1 MIQQTWNEKKCLE
14 KGEIKDVLRGLNW
27 PDAGAG
33 LLWAAKGYNDRH
45 RHLRATLS
53 TLEPCISAFKWS
65 LSLYRLNCAAN
76 VATKNIEIPLSAI
89 CIHNNYLLCITNDSW
104 QVDRTKQSQVFLQQ
118 NLKTPSSPQLNFPS
132 HCHIN
137 SDPNLL
143 FSTNL
148 CNCLEDRTPDQP
160 LASTETEAAP
170 VLRTQPPASLPEKA
184 VSSAEE
190 RRSWPPR
197 TRQHPALSSS
207 VHPLICSWPSIN
219 IYCSCSQ
226 HLHNCPAHQPCWP
239 QLASPPLT
247 CAKLSALCK
256 STKRRHT
263 AQHSDPDEGKLKVAE
278 DRSQV
283 GKCHRRTE

>member
-1 MIQQTWNEKKCLE
+1 MLGPGCC
-14 KGEIKDVLRGLNW
+14 
-27 PDAGAG
+27 G
-33 LLWAAKGYNDRH
+33 LLKVTMTDTVTSGRH
-45 RHLRATLS
+45 SRPWSRASLLS
-53 TLEPCISAFKWS
+53 NG
-65 LSLYRLNCAAN
+65 LYRLNCAAN

-137 SDPNLL
+137 SDPNLR

-207 VHPLICSWPSIN
+207 VHPLICSWPSIDTIAAAVN
-219 IYCSCSQ
+219 ICTTV
-226 HLHNCPAHQPCWP
+226 QPTNRAGLSWP
-239 QLASPPLT
+239 
-247 CAKLSALCK
+247 
-256 STKRRHT
+256 RR
-263 AQHSDPDEGKLKVAE
+263 L
-278 DRSQV
+278 
-283 GKCHRRTE
+283 

>member
-1 MIQQTWNEKKCLE
+1 M
-14 KGEIKDVLRGLNW
+14 
-27 PDAGAG
+27 
-33 LLWAAKGYNDRH
+33 LWAAKGYNDRH

-76 VATKNIEIPLSAI
+76 VAKNIEIPLSAI

-137 SDPNLL
+137 SDPNLR

-207 VHPLICSWPSIN
+207 VHPLICSWPSIDTIAAAVN
-219 IYCSCSQ
+219 ICTTV
-226 HLHNCPAHQPCWP
+226 QPTNRAGLSWP
-239 QLASPPLT
+239 
-247 CAKLSALCK
+247 
-256 STKRRHT
+256 RR
-263 AQHSDPDEGKLKVAE
+263 L
-278 DRSQV
+278 
-283 GKCHRRTE
+283 

>member
-1 MIQQTWNEKKCLE
+1 MCRCGHK
-14 KGEIKDVLRGLNW
+14 
-27 PDAGAG
+27 
-33 LLWAAKGYNDRH
+33 
-45 RHLRATLS
+45 
-53 TLEPCISAFKWS
+53 
-65 LSLYRLNCAAN
+65 
-76 VATKNIEIPLSAI
+76 KNIEIPLSAI
-89 CIHNNYLLCITNDSW
+89 CIHNNYLLRITSTHMTHGKSITQHNFMFSCK
-104 QVDRTKQSQVFLQQ
+104 TKKHL
-118 NLKTPSSPQLNFPS
+118 LCLNFPS

-137 SDPNLL
+137 SDPNLR

-263 AQHSDPDEGKLKVAE
+263 AQHT
-278 DRSQV
+278 
-283 GKCHRRTE
+283 RTQTRES

>member
-1 MIQQTWNEKKCLE
+1 M
-14 KGEIKDVLRGLNW
+14 W
-27 PDAGAG
+27 PQ
-33 LLWAAKGYNDRH
+33 
-45 RHLRATLS
+45 
-53 TLEPCISAFKWS
+53 
-65 LSLYRLNCAAN
+65 
-76 VATKNIEIPLSAI
+76 KNIEIPLSAI
-89 CIHNNYLLCITNDSW
+89 CIHNNYLLRITSTHMTHGKSITQHNFMFSCI
-104 QVDRTKQSQVFLQQ
+104 KM
-118 NLKTPSSPQLNFPS
+118 PSLPQLNFPS

-137 SDPNLL
+137 SDPNLR

-148 CNCLEDRTPDQP
+148 CSCLEDRTPDQP

-207 VHPLICSWPSIN
+207 VHPPICSWPSIN

-263 AQHSDPDEGKLKVAE
+263 AQHT
-278 DRSQV
+278 
-283 GKCHRRTE
+283 RTQTRES